1 VSIPGTDTIL
11 AIAGGLTTLTIF
23 VTIWRWLRNW
33 GKRVGDFLD
42 DWNGEPARPGVPE
55 RPGVMQ
61 RLADNE
67 EAHKIT
73 DQKLDTLCE
82 RIGALEQAALA
93 APATTTVNVNPTQ
106 E

>member
-1 VSIPGTDTIL
+1 MNIPGTDTIL
-11 AIAGGLTTLTIF
+11 SIAGGLTTLAIF
-23 VTIWRWLRNW
+23 VAIWRWVRSW
-33 GKRVGDFLD
+33 GKRIGDFLD
-42 DWNGEPARPGVPE
+42 DWNGEPERPGVPA

-73 DQKLDTLCE
+73 DQKLDNLCT
-82 RIGALEQAALA
+82 RITSLETAALA
-93 APATTTVNVNPTQ
+93 QAATTVNVNTQ